1 MQLTTVT
8 EAYWERVDN
17 DHWILKILGYTGQ
30 VVTQSSGGHMWSVHF
45 YDAGTAPREIDH
57 GTVND
62 QRQQSDVMRIVENV
76 IRDHYEG

>member
-17 DHWILKILGYTGQ
+17 DHWILRILDYTGQ
-30 VVTQSSGGHMWSVHF
+30 VVTQSSGAHMWFVHVNRA
-45 YDAGTAPREIDH
+45 DASLRELDWGITESGIEVAH
-57 GTVND
+57 EL
-62 QRQQSDVMRIVENV
+62 VENV